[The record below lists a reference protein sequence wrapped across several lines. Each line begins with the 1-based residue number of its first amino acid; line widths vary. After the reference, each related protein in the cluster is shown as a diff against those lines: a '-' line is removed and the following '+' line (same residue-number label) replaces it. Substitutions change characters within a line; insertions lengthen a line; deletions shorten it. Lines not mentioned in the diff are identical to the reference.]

1 MKEKCFTT
9 FINQGLFTDSSQSL
23 SKAEPLYLNLKDWWT
38 IHSTYFCSKKA
49 NNQIMKL
56 NRNMSGLRCL
66 TSAVTRLLRLLRSH
80 THTHTHTQNYEI
92 QHQSTFYSLFLSHR
106 ALRARVSTVIAS
118 ASLFHSS
125 IRRDQWDHDLWL
137 TRSPLLPFPVHQS
150 FFLDIFTSFQIF
162 CMLTF
167 SLH

>member
-1 MKEKCFTT
+1 MKVKCFTT
-9 FINQGLFTDSSQSL
+9 FIKQGLFTDSSQSL

-56 NRNMSGLRCL
+56 NRNMSGLHCL

-80 THTHTHTQNYEI
+80 TQIRTSRSRKYNT
-92 QHQSTFYSLFLSHR
+92 R
-106 ALRARVSTVIAS
+106 ALSTLYSHLIVICG
-118 ASLFHSS
+118 LEF
-125 IRRDQWDHDLWL
+125 
-137 TRSPLLPFPVHQS
+137 PLLLHLRRCFMAASEEINEIMTFDSPGLLCFLPVNQS